1 MLDFRK
7 PIFIGSLPLCLLS
20 IPEDLMMQVFLKINS
35 DDTFSPNNLVGLDV
49 VIRDEDKVVLLSDKQ
64 RVDASWSPA
73 VAEARVILYGMLL
86 AVDASVLPTLVKFDS
101 ACVINLITIRSL
113 VRSEIGLILDDI
125 FNLSD
130 SYAFNSFIFSLN
142 NSNKVIHSLVK
153 LALVDIDEIVLMGE
167 VPSGLFRLDQE
178 DFIST

>member
-86 AVDASVLPTLVKFDS
+86 AVDASVLPTLSPAIAEARAIVYGMLLAVDASLLPTLVKSDS
-101 ACVINLITIRSL
+101 AC
-113 VRSEIGLILDDI
+113 
-125 FNLSD
+125 
-130 SYAFNSFIFSLN
+130 A
-142 NSNKVIHSLVK
+142 
-153 LALVDIDEIVLMGE
+153 
-167 VPSGLFRLDQE
+167 
-178 DFIST
+178 ISMR